1 MYAENRSA
9 IFPNVKSRSMNT
21 WQDYLREQP
30 GNVRSFDLVAQA
42 THSLSLYYT
51 NVKDDDVAM
60 VTGIFN
66 ALLEIVSVS
75 WWQVW

>member
-1 MYAENRSA
+1 
-9 IFPNVKSRSMNT
+9 MNSC
-21 WQDYLREQP
+21 QDYLREQP
-30 GNVRSFDLVAQA
+30 DNARSFDLVAQA

-75 WWQVW
+75 WWLVW